1 MTSFLCAVQVSS
13 KVKWVYPADPVPQ
26 FNHKHDL
33 LWFLHRS
40 GTEWT
45 TQGVKVQAGKKKKE
59 MIKRGAKG
67 KASDLNII
75 PKWQKANCHTSRE
88 ILWKQDNNIKSHSP
102 AQGTV

>member
-1 MTSFLCAVQVSS
+1 MTSFLCAAQVSG

-45 TQGVKVQAGKKKKE
+45 TRGVKVQAGGKKKRDDKE
-59 MIKRGAKG
+59 GSQRQGERLKHYSELAKS
-67 KASDLNII
+67 KL
-75 PKWQKANCHTSRE
+75 
-88 ILWKQDNNIKSHSP
+88 SHK
-102 AQGTV
+102 